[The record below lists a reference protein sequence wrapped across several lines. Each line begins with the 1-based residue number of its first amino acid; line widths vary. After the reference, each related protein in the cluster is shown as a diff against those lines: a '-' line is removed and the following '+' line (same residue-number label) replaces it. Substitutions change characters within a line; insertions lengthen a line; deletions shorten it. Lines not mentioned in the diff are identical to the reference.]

1 MEQEGRMSLAVPLE
15 MEAVVC
21 PCGGGGS
28 PSEVFQTATR
38 RYVACPACGLVFLSP
53 RPASSLV
60 EEYYRESYDGSY
72 GAAESSAD
80 RQPVFASV
88 LAHLLEWRRPPGR
101 LLDIGCGDGAFL
113 MLCREA
119 GWTCAGVEVSQGA
132 AERARAKGLS
142 VLSPAEL
149 SQTTAG
155 RFDVVT
161 LVNVLE
167 TVTDPVAIIR
177 AMTHQIK
184 PQGIIAIRVS
194 NGLFHQRVRVPVRWC
209 GAQYDQA
216 FHLFSYSPNALRR
229 LMETSGFEVVSLRN
243 SAPSRGP
250 VTSANSWGR
259 RLKWRLVGG
268 GLSMVAALAYRL
280 SAGRLVWA
288 PSFELIA
295 RRKDGG
301 S

>member
-1 MEQEGRMSLAVPLE
+1 MSLAIPLE
-15 MEAVVC
+15 METVMC

-28 PSEVFQTATR
+28 PSEVFHTSTR
-38 RYVACPACGLVFLSP
+38 RYVACPRCGLVFLSP
-53 RPASSLV
+53 RPSSTRV

-88 LAHLLEWRRPPGR
+88 LAHLSDWRRPPGR
-101 LLDIGCGDGAFL
+101 LLDIGCGDGAFM

-132 AERARAKGLS
+132 ATRARAKGCT
-142 VLSPAEL
+142 VISPAEL
-149 SQTTAG
+149 DQSTVGQ
-155 RFDVVT
+155 FDVVT

-167 TVTDPVAIIR
+167 TVTDPAAIVR
-177 AMTHQIK
+177 AMTQQIK
-184 PQGIIAIRVS
+184 PQGIIAVRVS
-194 NGLFHQRVRVPVRWC
+194 NGLFHQRMRAPVRWC

-216 FHLFSYSPNALRR
+216 FHLFSYSPNALRT
-229 LMETSGFEVVSLRN
+229 LVETSGFEVLSLRN
-243 SAPSRGP
+243 SAPSLGP
-250 VTSANSWGR
+250 VISANSWGR
-259 RLKWRLVGG
+259 RLKWRLAGS
-268 GLSMVAALAYRL
+268 GLSIVAALAYWLR
-280 SAGRLVWA
+280 AGRLVWA

-295 RRKDGG
+295 RRKDGV